1 MNKIFT
7 IVGSFFVVVFF
18 LGLVLWMGEDKKL
31 NNLAEKV
38 KKTQEKAPDKI
49 TKNLAKLA
57 NLKHEDH
64 PKFEGRLVLGQT
76 LKPLDKIPEKIDF
89 LNKVDPDWDKK
100 TVSYLNENSD
110 YDRKINITKKT
121 GVISLYNESGL
132 YLEQAV
138 ISFTQRDGSRGSFEA
153 LINSENGSIEIVISK
168 NINENLEEPNIQAKS
183 PDSSINPFANTATEE
198 ERKELNEGNVE
209 SILEN
214 LNEEKLANFDSQ
226 QYEEE
231 IKEQEKQLKEQNSDK
246 NFKLYVQELKRQISS
261 ENN

>member
-1 MNKIFT
+1 MKKIFT
-7 IVGSFFVVVFF
+7 ILGSFFVIVFF

-31 NNLAEKV
+31 TNLAEKV
-38 KKTQEKAPDKI
+38 KETQEKAPEKI
-49 TKNLAKLA
+49 SKNLEKLT
-57 NLKHEDH
+57 NLKHGDH

-100 TVSYLNENSD
+100 TVNYLNESSD
-110 YDRKINITKKT
+110 YDRKINITKKS
-121 GVISLYNESGL
+121 GVISLNNETGI

-153 LINSENGSIEIVISK
+153 LINSENGAIEIVISK
-168 NINENLEEPNIQAKS
+168 NINENLEEPNIEVKT
-183 PDSSINPFANTATEE
+183 PDSSSNPFANNATDE
-198 ERKELNEGNVE
+198 ERKELNEGNTE
-209 SILEN
+209 SILES
-214 LNEEKLANFDSQ
+214 LDQEKLASFDAQ

-231 IKEQEKQLKEQNSDK
+231 IKEQEKALKEKNSDK

-261 ENN
+261 ESN